1 MFSSMRS
8 MFSSGSDGGGGGG
21 DDPNRK
27 KLKRGDTGH
36 YAITEEDLKSFH
48 DIKAKSK
55 MLEYLGIPQDK
66 AKKMLEHFEARRKAR
81 NRRQDRSDDLDHR
94 YSLNIEAAGFDPK
107 SYNPPRETSDE
118 ISKRRRDNNKE
129 RRESRQ
135 NSLDKITGD
144 LGLILY
150 ENMHEPAVFQDYLPG
165 AVAQLEQD
173 AIFADAVQNGQQHGG
188 AVEENKSGDSEEL
201 TREQENEIW
210 RQVRDAWR

>member
-1 MFSSMRS
+1 MLSSMRS

-36 YAITEEDLKSFH
+36 YAITKEDLKSFH

-81 NRRQDRSDDLDHR
+81 NRRQDRIDDLDHQ

-135 NSLDKITGD
+135 NRLDKITGD

-188 AVEENKSGDSEEL
+188 AAEENKSGDSEEL